1 MAEFLFKINGLRI
14 RLVSKVRPSVSKVRF
29 AVSKVRPSVSKVR
42 RNADLPT
49 AQRVAS
55 YFRHR
60 PTASERTLDTL
71 HEVGG

>member
-14 RLVSKVRPSVSKVRF
+14 RL
-29 AVSKVRPSVSKVR
+29 VSKVRPSVSKVR